1 MFNTANNATH
11 RMHPLS
17 LRVEEYIYSTPFTS
31 LHATKNEGEV
41 RIGEVERR
49 QKIKGIGCPPWHKCD
64 PLTI

>member
-31 LHATKNEGEV
+31 LHATKNNEGEE

-49 QKIKGIGCPPWHKCD
+49 GRK
-64 PLTI
+64 